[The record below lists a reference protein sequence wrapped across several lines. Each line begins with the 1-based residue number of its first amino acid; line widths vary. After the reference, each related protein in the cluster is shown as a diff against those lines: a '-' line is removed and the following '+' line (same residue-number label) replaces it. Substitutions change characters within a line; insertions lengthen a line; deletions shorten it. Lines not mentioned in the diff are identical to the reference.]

1 MWCVHV
7 NQHEDMYRLNLNKP
21 RVSDT
26 ENDVT
31 EGIILSFSVS
41 NGMGL
46 LTPCRA
52 GGRAQGI
59 ATHICCVLQSKA
71 ARVFPHFTAGKSAEG
86 RWRF

>member
-1 MWCVHV
+1 
-7 NQHEDMYRLNLNKP
+7 MYRLNLNKP

-31 EGIILSFSVS
+31 EGIILPFSVS
-41 NGMGL
+41 SGMGL

-71 ARVFPHFTAGKSAEG
+71 ASVFLHLNAGKSAEG
-86 RWRF
+86 RWRV